1 MSVSNTQFQ
10 CLVPQNGPLPIPMTN
25 DYLFRALLQQNNDV
39 LKGLISSLLHLHDT
53 EISSVVIT
61 NPIELGRSTDE
72 KTFILDISIV
82 LNDAALI
89 NLEMQVINFHDW
101 TDRSLSYLCRKFDHL
116 KKGEPYRNLK
126 PVIQISLLN
135 FSLFPEHP
143 EFYATYKL
151 LNVKSHMLYS
161 DKLQLS
167 VLDLTRIDL
176 ATTED
181 REFHIDYWAS
191 LFNASTWEELY
202 MLAKNN
208 KYIKEASETIYQLT
222 QDEQIRKQCEARE
235 DYYRRMQGMDDM
247 LAEMDAALAEKSAA
261 LAEKDNA
268 LAEKSVA
275 LAEKDNALAE
285 KSAALSEKDDTI
297 NKQAALIADLKA
309 RLAKYQGNE
318 G

>member
-1 MSVSNTQFQ
+1 
-10 CLVPQNGPLPIPMTN
+10 
-25 DYLFRALLQQNNDV
+25 
-39 LKGLISSLLHLHDT
+39 
-53 EISSVVIT
+53 
-61 NPIELGRSTDE
+61 
-72 KTFILDISIV
+72 
-82 LNDAALI
+82 
-89 NLEMQVINFHDW
+89 
-101 TDRSLSYLCRKFDHL
+101 
-116 KKGEPYRNLK
+116 
-126 PVIQISLLN
+126 
-135 FSLFPEHP
+135 
-143 EFYATYKL
+143 
-151 LNVKSHMLYS
+151 MLYS

-222 QDEQIRKQCEARE
+222 QDEQIREQCEARE

-247 LAEMDAALAEKSAA
+247 LAEKDAALAEK
-261 LAEKDNA
+261 LA
-268 LAEKSVA
+268 A

-285 KSAALSEKDDTI
+285 KSAALVEKDTALAEKNAALAEKDDTI
-297 NKQAALIADLKA
+297 NEQAALIADLKA
-309 RLAKYQGNE
+309 QLARYQGNK

>member
-1 MSVSNTQFQ
+1 MPAFLSLKSRQFF
-10 CLVPQNGPLPIPMTN
+10 PGSAN
-25 DYLFRALLQQNNDV
+25 
-39 LKGLISSLLHLHDT
+39 LHNSFK
-53 EISSVVIT
+53 E
-61 NPIELGRSTDE
+61 
-72 KTFILDISIV
+72 
-82 LNDAALI
+82 
-89 NLEMQVINFHDW
+89 
-101 TDRSLSYLCRKFDHL
+101 FDQL

-143 EFYATYKL
+143 EFYATYRL

-181 REFHIDYWAS
+181 HEFHIDYWAS

-222 QDEQIRKQCEARE
+222 QDEQIREQCEARE

-247 LAEMDAALAEKSAA
+247 LAEMGAALAEKLAA

-268 LAEKSVA
+268 LAEKNAA
-275 LAEKDNALAE
+275 LA
-285 KSAALSEKDDTI
+285 EKDDTI
-297 NKQAALIADLKA
+297 NEQAALIADLKA
-309 RLAKYQGNE
+309 QLARYQGNE

>member
-25 DYLFRALLQQNNDV
+25 DYLFRALLQQNNNV

-53 EISSVVIT
+53 EISSVAIT

-82 LNDAALI
+82 LNDSALI

-101 TDRSLSYLCRKFDHL
+101 TDRSLSYLCRKFDQL

-135 FSLFPEHP
+135 FTLFPERP
-143 EFYATYKL
+143 EFYATYRL
-151 LNVKSHMLYS
+151 LNVRSHMLYS

-181 REFHIDYWAS
+181 RE
-191 LFNASTWEELY
+191 
-202 MLAKNN
+202 
-208 KYIKEASETIYQLT
+208 
-222 QDEQIRKQCEARE
+222 

-247 LAEMDAALAEKSAA
+247 LAEMGAALAKKRAA
-261 LAEKDNA
+261 LAEKD
-268 LAEKSVA
+268 
-275 LAEKDNALAE
+275 
-285 KSAALSEKDDTI
+285 DTI
-297 NKQAALIADLKA
+297 NEQAALIADLKA
-309 RLAKYQGNE
+309 QLARYQGNE

>member
-25 DYLFRALLQQNNDV
+25 DYLFRALLQQNNNV

-53 EISSVVIT
+53 EISSVAIT

-82 LNDAALI
+82 LNDSALI

-135 FSLFPEHP
+135 FTLFPEHP

-222 QDEQIRKQCEARE
+222 QDEQIREQCEARE

-247 LAEMDAALAEKSAA
+247 LAEKDAALAEK
-261 LAEKDNA
+261 LA
-268 LAEKSVA
+268 A

-285 KSAALSEKDDTI
+285 KSAALVEKDTALAEKNAALAEKDDTI
-297 NKQAALIADLKA
+297 NEQAALIADLKA
-309 RLAKYQGNE
+309 QLARYQGNK